1 MRTTYTYNEG
11 INFLRAVSILGIVLY
26 HIFPFAMK
34 GGFLGALLFL
44 LISGYLAAKK
54 DQIDWDNES
63 FHIRKYYIKKGLR
76 IYPALYIMVMAVI
89 AFFTVFHQELLL
101 GAREEAASIFL
112 GYNNWW
118 QMLTQASYF
127 MKITEHSPFTHLWYL
142 GVEMEL
148 LVVWPLLFLLY
159 KKWIEPRLGKGAIW
173 LFVLLAVASVLAMGL
188 MYHARQCQSCLLRHG
203 YTCFFLL
210 DRRGLRPQGR

>member
-34 GGFLGALLFL
+34 GGFLGVCFFF

-54 DQIDWDNES
+54 GQIDWDNES

-148 LVVWPLLFLLY
+148 LAVWPLLFLLY
-159 KKWIEPRLGKGAIW
+159 K
-173 LFVLLAVASVLAMGL
+173 
-188 MYHARQCQSCLLRHG
+188 
-203 YTCFFLL
+203 
-210 DRRGLRPQGR
+210 